1 MARPTEAESTARSVT
16 GFLWPVRVYYEDT
29 DSGGVVYYANYLKF
43 MERARTELLRHHG
56 FEQDELRAREK
67 VIFAVRSVQVD
78 YLAPARFNDL
88 LQVRTEILQAGRAS
102 LTFGQDVLREADGRL
117 LCRGEV
123 KVACLD
129 SETFRARAIPDA
141 MQTIIEGSPRR

>member
-1 MARPTEAESTARSVT
+1 MTTDTPAARSVT

-29 DSGGVVYYANYLKF
+29 DAGGVVYYANYLRF

-56 FEQDELRAREK
+56 FEQDELRAREQ

-88 LQVRTEILQAGRAS
+88 LQVRTEIVQAGRAS
-102 LTFGQDVLREADGRL
+102 LTFGQDVIRDRDGHL
-117 LCRGEV
+117 LCRGEI

-141 MQTIIEGSPRR
+141 MKTIIQGEPRR

>member
-1 MARPTEAESTARSVT
+1 MPTTELPGNERSVT

-29 DSGGVVYYANYLKF
+29 DAGGVVYYANYLRF

-56 FEQDELRAREK
+56 FEQDELREREG

-88 LQVRTEILQAGRAS
+88 LQVRTGILQAGRAS
-102 LTFGQDVLREADGRL
+102 LTFGQDVIRERDGHL

-141 MQTIIEGSPRR
+141 MKTIIQGSPSR

>member
-1 MARPTEAESTARSVT
+1 MPTTEVPGNERSVT

-29 DSGGVVYYANYLKF
+29 DAGGVVYYANYLRF

-56 FEQDELRAREK
+56 FEQDELREREG

-88 LQVRTEILQAGRAS
+88 LQVRTGILQAGRAS
-102 LTFGQDVLREADGRL
+102 LTFGQDVIRERDGHL

-129 SETFRARAIPDA
+129 SETFRARAIPDV
-141 MQTIIEGSPRR
+141 MKTIIQGSPSR

>member
-1 MARPTEAESTARSVT
+1 
-16 GFLWPVRVYYEDT
+16 
-29 DSGGVVYYANYLKF
+29 
-43 MERARTELLRHHG
+43 
-56 FEQDELRAREK
+56 

-88 LQVRTEILQAGRAS
+88 LQVRTGILQAGRAS
-102 LTFGQDVLREADGRL
+102 LTFGQDVIRERDGHL

-141 MQTIIEGSPRR
+141 MKTIIIQGSPSR

>member
-1 MARPTEAESTARSVT
+1 MPTTEVPGNERSVT

-29 DSGGVVYYANYLKF
+29 DAGGVVYYANYLRF

-56 FEQDELRAREK
+56 FEQDELREREG

-88 LQVRTEILQAGRAS
+88 LQVRTGILQAGRAS
-102 LTFGQDVLREADGRL
+102 LTFGQDVIRERDGHL

-141 MQTIIEGSPRR
+141 MKTIIQGSPSR